1 MRQIVCPNCRAA
13 NRIPPDRDAL
23 HARCGRCGEKVFQ
36 GAPVEVDGA
45 GLKAHLR
52 ADRDQPVLLDVWA
65 PWCGPCRMVS
75 PVVDEVATDMADV
88 IAVAKCNVDE
98 NEELALKYGVMSIPT
113 LIIFRDGAEV
123 GRLVGALP
131 KEKLVEE
138 IKRTI

>member
-1 MRQIVCPNCRAA
+1 MAA
-13 NRIPPDRDAL
+13 IQEITATSLDSVLNNP
-23 HARCGRCGEKVFQ
+23 K
-36 GAPVEVDGA
+36 
-45 GLKAHLR
+45 
-52 ADRDQPVLLDVWA
+52 PVLVDFWA

-131 KEKLVEE
+131 KEKLVEK

>member
-1 MRQIVCPNCRAA
+1 
-13 NRIPPDRDAL
+13 
-23 HARCGRCGEKVFQ
+23 
-36 GAPVEVDGA
+36 
-45 GLKAHLR
+45 
-52 ADRDQPVLLDVWA
+52 
-65 PWCGPCRMVS
+65 MVS

-113 LIIFRDGAEV
+113 LIIFRDDAEI

-138 IKRTI
+138 INRVI

>member
-1 MRQIVCPNCRAA
+1 MAA
-13 NRIPPDRDAL
+13 IQEITAT
-23 HARCGRCGEKVFQ
+23 
-36 GAPVEVDGA
+36 
-45 GLKAHLR
+45 HL
-52 ADRDQPVLLDVWA
+52 DSVLNNPKPVLVDFWA

>member
-1 MRQIVCPNCRAA
+1 MAA
-13 NRIPPDRDAL
+13 IQEITATNLDRVL
-23 HARCGRCGEKVFQ
+23 NNSK
-36 GAPVEVDGA
+36 
-45 GLKAHLR
+45 
-52 ADRDQPVLLDVWA
+52 PVLVDFWA
-65 PWCGPCRMVS
+65 SWCGPCRMVS

-98 NEELALKYGVMSIPT
+98 NEELALKYDVMSIPT

>member
-1 MRQIVCPNCRAA
+1 MAA
-13 NRIPPDRDAL
+13 IQEITATNLDSVLNNP
-23 HARCGRCGEKVFQ
+23 K
-36 GAPVEVDGA
+36 
-45 GLKAHLR
+45 
-52 ADRDQPVLLDVWA
+52 PVLVDFWA

-75 PVVDEVATDMADV
+75 PVVDEVATDMTDV
-88 IAVAKCNVDE
+88 IAVAKCNVDV

>member
-1 MRQIVCPNCRAA
+1 MAA
-13 NRIPPDRDAL
+13 IQEITATNLDS
-23 HARCGRCGEKVFQ
+23 V
-36 GAPVEVDGA
+36 
-45 GLKAHLR
+45 LKNTK
-52 ADRDQPVLLDVWA
+52 PVLYDFWA

>member
-1 MRQIVCPNCRAA
+1 MAA
-13 NRIPPDRDAL
+13 IQKITATNLDSVLNNP
-23 HARCGRCGEKVFQ
+23 K
-36 GAPVEVDGA
+36 
-45 GLKAHLR
+45 
-52 ADRDQPVLLDVWA
+52 PVLVDFWA

-113 LIIFRDGAEV
+113 LIIFRDGAEI

>member
-1 MRQIVCPNCRAA
+1 MAA
-13 NRIPPDRDAL
+13 IQEITATNLDSVLNNP
-23 HARCGRCGEKVFQ
+23 K
-36 GAPVEVDGA
+36 
-45 GLKAHLR
+45 
-52 ADRDQPVLLDVWA
+52 PVLVDFWA

-131 KEKLVEE
+131 KEKLVAE

>member
-1 MRQIVCPNCRAA
+1 MAA
-13 NRIPPDRDAL
+13 IQEISATNLDSVL
-23 HARCGRCGEKVFQ
+23 NNSK
-36 GAPVEVDGA
+36 
-45 GLKAHLR
+45 
-52 ADRDQPVLLDVWA
+52 PVLVDFWA

>member
-1 MRQIVCPNCRAA
+1 MAEHSSDATFDSVVLKSD
-13 NRIPPDRDAL
+13 IP
-23 HARCGRCGEKVFQ
+23 V
-36 GAPVEVDGA
+36 
-45 GLKAHLR
+45 
-52 ADRDQPVLLDVWA
+52 VLDFWA

>member
-1 MRQIVCPNCRAA
+1 MAA
-13 NRIPPDRDAL
+13 IQEITATNLDSVLNNP
-23 HARCGRCGEKVFQ
+23 K
-36 GAPVEVDGA
+36 
-45 GLKAHLR
+45 
-52 ADRDQPVLLDVWA
+52 PVLVDFWA

-75 PVVDEVATDMADV
+75 PVVDEVATDMAGV

>member
-1 MRQIVCPNCRAA
+1 MAA
-13 NRIPPDRDAL
+13 IQEITATNLDSVLNNP
-23 HARCGRCGEKVFQ
+23 K
-36 GAPVEVDGA
+36 
-45 GLKAHLR
+45 
-52 ADRDQPVLLDVWA
+52 PVLVDFWA

-98 NEELALKYGVMSIPT
+98 NEELALKYDVMSIPT

>member
-1 MRQIVCPNCRAA
+1 MAA
-13 NRIPPDRDAL
+13 IQEITATNLDSVL
-23 HARCGRCGEKVFQ
+23 NNSK
-36 GAPVEVDGA
+36 
-45 GLKAHLR
+45 
-52 ADRDQPVLLDVWA
+52 PVLVDFWA

-75 PVVDEVATDMADV
+75 PVVDEVATDLADV